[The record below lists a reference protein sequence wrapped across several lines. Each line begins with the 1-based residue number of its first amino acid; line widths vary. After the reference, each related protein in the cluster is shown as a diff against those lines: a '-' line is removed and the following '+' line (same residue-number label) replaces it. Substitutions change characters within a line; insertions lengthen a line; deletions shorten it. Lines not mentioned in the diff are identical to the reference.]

1 MTQSNLQSLSN
12 PSTPKISL
20 VILVTVCHTN
30 FVILVWRIELD
41 LLKMPKLKFFFSP
54 ISCLFNIVSIF

>member
-41 LLKMPKLKFFFSP
+41 LLKMPKLKFFFRV